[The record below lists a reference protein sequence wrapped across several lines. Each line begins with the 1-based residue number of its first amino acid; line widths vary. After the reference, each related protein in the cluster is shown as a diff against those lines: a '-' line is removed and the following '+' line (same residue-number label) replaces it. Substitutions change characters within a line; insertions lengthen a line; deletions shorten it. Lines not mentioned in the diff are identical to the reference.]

1 MYNGFGLHGLNQYV
15 TKFFPQIFSIIF
27 HIFNLINTRNFFMVL
42 CIFSCIL
49 LLIQCETWADMGLS
63 SFIIIGMSFLVTN
76 RLYPK

>member
-1 MYNGFGLHGLNQYV
+1 
-15 TKFFPQIFSIIF
+15 
-27 HIFNLINTRNFFMVL
+27 MVL